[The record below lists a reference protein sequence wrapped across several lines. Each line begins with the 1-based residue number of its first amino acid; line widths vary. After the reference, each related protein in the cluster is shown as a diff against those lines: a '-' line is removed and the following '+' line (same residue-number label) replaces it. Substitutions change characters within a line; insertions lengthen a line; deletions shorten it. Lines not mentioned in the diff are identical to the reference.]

1 MVISVFFRNF
11 VIHLY
16 QSKPFHFI
24 SMSDFF
30 KKALGVFVEFEDDDK
45 SNNTSEARQAPS
57 GNEKINNIPP
67 PLPLQ
72 KAPQAYTGALSPQDL
87 EKFTKHFSDLFD
99 KSNFNGPDYYEFSKM
114 MAMLETPIPDEN
126 TRISAVFATLSI
138 QGLTK
143 DRILETA
150 KQYCTI
156 LENDKAQFE
165 AAATEKANAELAG
178 RRNKIQELEKKISDN
193 SQLIQKLTKEI
204 TDAQTNIGELKNEI
218 VLQDSKINT
227 SKAGFLM
234 AYQAMHNRITSD
246 IHKIN
251 TVLK

>member
-1 MVISVFFRNF
+1 
-11 VIHLY
+11 
-16 QSKPFHFI
+16 
-24 SMSDFF
+24 MSDFF

-57 GNEKINNIPP
+57 GNDKVSNVPP
-67 PLPLQ
+67 SLPQ
-72 KAPQAYTGALSPQDL
+72 QQPQVYTGALSPQEL

-114 MAMLETPIPDEN
+114 MAMLEAPIPDEN

-165 AAATEKANAELAG
+165 AAATGKANAELAG
-178 RRNKIQELEKKISDN
+178 RRNKIQELEKKIADN

-204 TDAQTNIGELKNEI
+204 TDDQTNIGEMKNEI

-227 SKAGFLM
+227 NKAGFLM
-234 AYQAMHNRITSD
+234 AYQAMHNKITGD

>member
-1 MVISVFFRNF
+1 
-11 VIHLY
+11 
-16 QSKPFHFI
+16 
-24 SMSDFF
+24 MSDFF

-45 SNNTSEARQAPS
+45 SNNTSEARQAPTS
-57 GNEKINNIPP
+57 NNKGNTPP
-67 PLPLQ
+67 PPI
-72 KAPQAYTGALSPQDL
+72 PQQAQVYTGALSQQDL

-227 SKAGFLM
+227 NKAGFLM